1 METQQEQLQ
10 VLEFPD
16 LQETLFATV
25 LPELMNNRFSQAAC
39 KYSNVN
45 TN

>member
-1 METQQEQLQ
+1 VERQQEQLQ

-16 LQETLFATV
+16 FQETLFATV

-39 KYSNVN
+39 KYSNVSFN
-45 TN
+45 